1 MQCSIL
7 KAVIDNLEKIMQYQ
21 NYDKWSDL
29 AKKVQEPFQAI
40 AELNIKTIQSLNYLK
55 PEELA
60 QIKNP
65 EELVEKQLNLAVEN
79 GHKALDYMQKSF
91 KILEGAMVGFVKET
105 KKNVAKATE
114 K

>member
-1 MQCSIL
+1 
-7 KAVIDNLEKIMQYQ
+7 MQYQ
-21 NYDKWSDL
+21 NYEKWSDL
-29 AKKVQEPFQAI
+29 AKRVQEPFQAI

-65 EELVEKQLNLAVEN
+65 EELVEKQVNLVVEN

-91 KILEGAMVGFVKET
+91 KILENAMVGFVKET
-105 KKNVAKATE
+105 KKNVAAAAK

>member
-40 AELNIKTIQSLNYLK
+40 AELNIKTIHNFLR
-55 PEELA
+55 
-60 QIKNP
+60 
-65 EELVEKQLNLAVEN
+65 
-79 GHKALDYMQKSF
+79 
-91 KILEGAMVGFVKET
+91 
-105 KKNVAKATE
+105 
-114 K
+114 

>member
-1 MQCSIL
+1 MDQ
-7 KAVIDNLEKIMQYQ
+7 LESIMQYQ
-21 NYDKWSDL
+21 NYEKWSDL

-40 AELNIKTIQSLNYLK
+40 AELNIKTIQSLHYLK

-65 EELVEKQLNLAVEN
+65 EELVEKQVNLVVEN

-91 KILEGAMVGFVKET
+91 KILEDAMVGLVKET
-105 KKNVAKATE
+105 KKNVAGAK